1 MQTMLMHQYDEDM
14 KKKRPAMSR
23 FELKEKRKEHTPI
36 SIDITVDD
44 EPHTIEVLR
53 SVNAKDALYVKYDA
67 STLGYVLK
75 YMRDNGFTEMKPNFK
90 HTGAK
95 GILKREGGFVV
106 VSMQPMEMAMDT

>member
-1 MQTMLMHQYDEDM
+1 M
-14 KKKRPAMSR
+14 
-23 FELKEKRKEHTPI
+23 
-36 SIDITVDD
+36 DD

-53 SVNAKDALYVKYDA
+53 SVSAKDALCVKYDA

-90 HTGAK
+90 HPGAK

-106 VSMQPMEMAMDT
+106 VGTDDSGKKRFKKVKTLEDAMQAKASWGGCG